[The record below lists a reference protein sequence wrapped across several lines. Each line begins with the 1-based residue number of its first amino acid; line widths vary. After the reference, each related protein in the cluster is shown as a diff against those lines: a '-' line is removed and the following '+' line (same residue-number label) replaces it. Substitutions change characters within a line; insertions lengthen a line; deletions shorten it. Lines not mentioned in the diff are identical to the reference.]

1 MGGTGGNVTI
11 ANGGLATFGGVN
23 TYTGFTTINA
33 GGELDMSGNGSIA
46 ASKAV
51 INNGIFDISC
61 LCSSSGSITSL
72 SGASTGIVNL
82 GANTLTITNGNGT
95 YAGAILDSGLG
106 GGLAITG
113 GKEVLTGASSYT
125 GATTITGATL
135 EVDGSISGTSRRHGE
150 FRRHAVGHRYD
161 RSAGGHHQWRR
172 HLPAVGKPVRRA
184 DDRRNAC

>member
-1 MGGTGGNVTI
+1 VTI
-11 ANGGLATFGGVN
+11 AKGGLATLGGVN
-23 TYTGFTTINA
+23 TYTGLTTINA

-106 GGLAITG
+106 GGFAITG
-113 GKEVLTGASSYT
+113 GKEVLTGASSHW
-125 GATTITGATL
+125 
-135 EVDGSISGTSRRHGE
+135 RHDDH
-150 FRRHAVGHRYD
+150 RRHAWKWTA
-161 RSAGGHHQWRR
+161 RSAAR
-172 HLPAVGKPVRRA
+172 PASR
-184 DDRRNAC
+184 